1 MKLQGKVAVITGGGS
16 GLGRGQVLCLAQ
28 EGAAVVVADLNLEA
42 ARQVADEARQSGVR
56 ALALQV
62 DVTREEALQEM
73 VDRTLQELGA
83 LDILVNNAG
92 VGGDHI
98 GIPFT
103 DLQDADWDICY
114 EVNLKAVFKACKRV
128 VPQMVRQ
135 GGGRIINISSIAG
148 KTGNELLPHYCAS
161 KAGVISFTQAL
172 AKEVARH
179 HITVNAVCP
188 GLIWTPLWNHLAEM
202 IKAKVPRYH
211 DDDPR
216 AIFDDWVKKLI
227 PLGREQTPEDIGK
240 AVAFLASDDARNIT
254 GQALNVDGGAEL
266 H

>member
-1 MKLQGKVAVITGGGS
+1 MKLRGKVAVITGGGS

-28 EGAAVVVADLNLEA
+28 EGATVMVADLDLGA
-42 ARQVADEARQSGVR
+42 AQRVAEEVRQGGAK
-56 ALALQV
+56 ALARRV
-62 DVTREEALQEM
+62 DVTREEELGGM
-73 VDRTLQELGA
+73 VSHTLQELGA

-103 DLQDADWDICY
+103 DLQDADWDLCY
-114 EVNLKAVFKACKRV
+114 EVNLKAVFKTCKFA
-128 VPQMVRQ
+128 VPQMIRQ

-179 HITVNAVCP
+179 NITVNAVCP
-188 GLIWTPLWNHLAEM
+188 GLIWTPLWNHLAQM
-202 IKAKVPRYH
+202 IRAKIARYH
-211 DDDPR
+211 DDEPR
-216 AIFDDWVKKLI
+216 AIFEDWVKRLI
-227 PLGREQTPEDIGK
+227 PLGRE
-240 AVAFLASDDARNIT
+240 
-254 GQALNVDGGAEL
+254 ALNLSSKGML
-266 H
+266 P

>member
-1 MKLQGKVAVITGGGS
+1 MRLQGKVAVITGGGS

-28 EGAAVVVADLNLEA
+28 EGAAVVVADLNFEA
-42 ARQVADEARQSGVR
+42 ARKVAMEAREGGTR
-56 ALALQV
+56 TLPLRV
-62 DVTREEALQEM
+62 DVTREEDLQEM
-73 VDRTLQELGA
+73 LDRTRQEFGT

-92 VGGDHI
+92 VGGNHI

-103 DLQDADWDICY
+103 DLQDADWDLCY
-114 EVNLKAVFKACKRV
+114 EVNLKAVFKACKQV
-128 VPQMVRQ
+128 APQMIRQ

-161 KAGVISFTQAL
+161 KAGVISLTQAL
-172 AKEVARH
+172 AKELARH
-179 HITVNAVCP
+179 NITVNAVCP
-188 GLIWTPLWNHLAEM
+188 GLIWTPLWNHLAQM

-211 DDDPR
+211 DDEPR

-227 PLGREQTPEDIGK
+227 PLGREQTAEDIGK
-240 AVAFLASDDARNIT
+240 VVAFLASDDAKNIT
-254 GQALNVDGGAEL
+254 GQAINVDGGAEL